1 MFKDSISI
9 ETILEILLAGGIVV
23 LGTWYL
29 NRPFL
34 TEYFPFIAADAASL
48 DMGNKLG
55 GKVLI
60 FLIISLF
67 VGSTIIH
74 AFDGVVPLLIGRKK
88 HSSFSKRFI
97 YYGFRVFQPISA
109 SDPRVDAIERY
120 LSSDRKSWFLKV
132 AIDWAHTNEAKLQS
146 QEEKIRVHQHL
157 VTRLRTLS
165 ADARSVL
172 DSYYANFSFAGTLF
186 IATLSLVPIS
196 LLAFATQE
204 AVSKIK
210 VYSNPQL
217 IGFVVIA
224 YFLQLLCG
232 YLLKRRMRSFYHQ
245 AVTLSLHYY
254 DVSKSKALVETT
266 V

>member
-23 LGTWYL
+23 LGAWYL

-67 VGSTIIH
+67 VGSTITH
-74 AFDGVVPLLIGRKK
+74 AFDGVVPLLLDRRQ
-88 HSSFSKRFI
+88 HSSRTKRLVYFI
-97 YYGFRVFQPISA
+97 FRLFQINRAP
-109 SDPRVDAIERY
+109 DPRVEAVKRYMSSER
-120 LSSDRKSWFLKV
+120 RQWFIKV
-132 AIDWAHTNEAKLQS
+132 ATEWAHTDELKLQNK
-146 QEEKIRVHQHL
+146 EEMIRVHQHL

-165 ADARSVL
+165 PDARSVL

-186 IATLSLVPIS
+186 IATLALVPIS
-196 LLAFATQE
+196 LLAFLTQE

-217 IGFVVIA
+217 IGFVVVA

-232 YLLKRRMRSFYHQ
+232 YLFKRRMRSFYHQ
-245 AVTLSLHYY
+245 AITLSLHFY
-254 DVSKSKALVETT
+254 DVSKVEKT
-266 V
+266 VIPN